1 MGWSNPFNAPQEN
14 TDSLGPPPSGLPPKN
29 KPVKKKTPATT
40 AKNAPKGYSSA
51 GQFRVA
57 DAKAGSGV
65 DTNLGNDT
73 GAPVG
78 GGIDGVDPATM
89 ALLMSMFGSG
99 GSSDDGGGGGSSKA
113 SMVNA
118 ANQLAWDKKKFRM
131 EQGNKQQ
138 QELYDRQV
146 TANQN
151 TKNETALQN
160 QRTGLDEYLATL
172 QSQINA
178 GPSGYGQKQEAL
190 KTQLGGIYNT
200 AKSTI
205 GSSQADLEKS
215 LAAMVNPFAGYQAQ
229 AAPTFNTANLQ
240 QLLMDNQVGTD
251 PLQRLAGLQQN
262 ENASQATAFQNM
274 MNTLGGVYQGSMND
288 RLANAKQGSTYASN
302 QADMNKAA
310 LMSQLSGEQSDILEK
325 LKQALLQ
332 GRLQRSQIGK

>member
-1 MGWSNPFNAPQEN
+1 MA
-14 TDSLGPPPSGLPPKN
+14 T
-29 KPVKKKTPATT
+29 KKKTP
-40 AKNAPKGYSSA
+40 NSA
-51 GQFRVA
+51 GAFRLA
-57 DAKAGSGV
+57 DEAATRNAGKLSVSTTPTTVTPTPTGSGFS
-65 DTNLGNDT
+65 TMGANDI
-73 GAPVG
+73 A
-78 GGIDGVDPATM
+78 M
-89 ALLMSMFGSG
+89 LMKQMGFG
-99 GSSDDGGGGGSSKA
+99 GGGGGSSGNNA

-118 ANQLAWDKKKFRM
+118 ANQLAWDRKKFRM
-131 EQGNKQQ
+131 EQNAKQK

-151 TKNETALQN
+151 TKDATALQN
-160 QRTGLDEYLATL
+160 QRTGLDEYLAAL
-172 QSQINA
+172 QGQVDA

-190 KTQLGGIYNT
+190 KTQLGGIYDT

-205 GSSQADLEKS
+205 GSSQAGLEKS

>member
-1 MGWSNPFNAPQEN
+1 MA
-14 TDSLGPPPSGLPPKN
+14 T
-29 KPVKKKTPATT
+29 KKKTP
-40 AKNAPKGYSSA
+40 NSA
-51 GQFRVA
+51 GAFRLA
-57 DAKAGSGV
+57 DEAATRNAGKLSVSTTPTTVTPTPTGSGFS
-65 DTNLGNDT
+65 TMGANDI
-73 GAPVG
+73 A
-78 GGIDGVDPATM
+78 M
-89 ALLMSMFGSG
+89 LMKQMGFG
-99 GSSDDGGGGGSSKA
+99 GGGGGSSGNNA

-118 ANQLAWDKKKFRM
+118 ANQLAWDRKKFRM
-131 EQGNKQQ
+131 EQNAKQK

-151 TKNETALQN
+151 TKDATALQN
-160 QRTGLDEYLATL
+160 QRTGLDEYLAAL
-172 QSQINA
+172 QGQVDA

-190 KTQLGGIYNT
+190 KTQLGGIYDT

-205 GSSQADLEKS
+205 GSSQAGLEKS

-274 MNTLGGVYQGSMND
+274 MNTLGGVYQGSMDD
-288 RLANAKQGSTYASN
+288 RLANARQGSTYASN
-302 QADMNKAA
+302 QADLNKAA

-325 LKQALLQ
+325 LKQALLA
-332 GRLQRSQIGK
+332 GKLQRGQLG